1 MVGLLF
7 ALPTTQLSRR
17 LEREGRLHEGYE
29 IAPEGVGDQC
39 TSGINFDPLRPKADI
54 LRDFLQIIE
63 TIYSPEEFFT
73 RVEQLGAALD
83 SSQRKFR
90 PGLKQWF
97 AELPAFFKMSA
108 RLGAASDTRRYFWRV
123 FFHTLWHNPGSLR
136 HTMSIMAL
144 YLHFGPFSKYV
155 AGQIRKEIEHET
167 RTPSP
172 VAMPVSAGVTAA

>member
-1 MVGLLF
+1 MVGLLV

-29 IAPEGVGDQC
+29 IVPEGVGDQC

-54 LRDFLQIIE
+54 LRDFLQVIE
-63 TIYSPEEFFT
+63 TVYSPEEFFG
-73 RVEQLGAALD
+73 RVEQLGAVLD

-90 PGLKQWF
+90 PRLKQWLG
-97 AELPAFFKMSA
+97 ELPAFFRMSA
-108 RLGAASDTRRYFWRV
+108 RLGARKDTRRYFWRV
-123 FFHTLWHNPGSLR
+123 FFHSLWRNPRSLR
-136 HTMSIMAL
+136 YTMSIMAL

-155 AGQIRKEIEHET
+155 AGQIRKEIEHES

-172 VAMPVSAGVTAA
+172 VATARPVGVSAA